1 MAVRLPAVAAVA
13 LALALA
19 GCAAAPIHARTL
31 SLDAGPDGFAE
42 VNVLLAE
49 NETVSWEWTA
59 NATGLLFNVHSHPQG
74 PAGAVKEWLQRVD
87 TLEDKGSFKATAA
100 GTYSLMWATIGE
112 RPVTVTYTVT
122 GGALDPLHPPT
133 P

>member
-1 MAVRLPAVAAVA
+1 MAA
-13 LALALA
+13 LAAALVLA
-19 GCAAAPIHARTL
+19 GCAAAPLHARTV
-31 SLDAGPDGFAE
+31 SLAAGAGGFAE

-74 PAGAVKEWLQRVD
+74 PSGPVKEWLQRVD
-87 TLEDKGSFKATAA
+87 VLEDKGSFKATAP

-122 GGALDPLHPPT
+122 GGKLDPLHPPT